1 MQFFIPQCQF
11 WFEDVSA
18 TVIRV
23 GNYSAECKT
32 REAIETL
39 YKQFNK
45 FIEPAVPQ
53 QEEKL
58 QQIMDLARQLYG
70 EEKSGNVLQGQ
81 NAVTWDGSKQTPRLV
96 HLRKKSRELKKQM
109 LF

>member
-1 MQFFIPQCQF
+1 M
-11 WFEDVSA
+11 
-18 TVIRV
+18 IRV
-23 GNYSAECKT
+23 GNYSTECKT

-58 QQIMDLARQLYG
+58 QQIVDLARRLYG
-70 EEKSGNVLQGQ
+70 EEIL
-81 NAVTWDGSKQTPRLV
+81 VTYCGDKMQ
-96 HLRKKSRELKKQM
+96 
-109 LF
+109 

>member
-1 MQFFIPQCQF
+1 M
-11 WFEDVSA
+11 SA

-45 FIEPAVPQ
+45 FIEPAVPE
-53 QEEKL
+53 QEEKI
-58 QQIMDLARQLYG
+58 QQIMDLARRLYG
-70 EEKSGNVLQGQ
+70 EEISGNVLWGQ
-81 NAVTWDGSKQTPRLV
+81 NAVTWGGSKQTPSFV
-96 HLRKKSRELKKQM
+96 HLR
-109 LF
+109 

>member
-1 MQFFIPQCQF
+1 MN
-11 WFEDVSA
+11 A

-70 EEKSGNVLQGQ
+70 EETSGYVLWGQ
-81 NAVTWDGSKQTPRLV
+81 NAVTWGGSKQTLRLD
-96 HLRKKSRELKKQM
+96 HLRRKSGEFKKISVILKY
-109 LF
+109 

>member
-1 MQFFIPQCQF
+1 MPLIVESLRIIQSILQQLELQIIIHYNAGFFIPQCQF

-39 YKQFNK
+39 HKQFNK

-53 QEEKL
+53 QEEKI

-70 EEKSGNVLQGQ
+70 EEMPGNVLGGQ
-81 NAVTWDGSKQTPRLV
+81 NA
-96 HLRKKSRELKKQM
+96 
-109 LF
+109 

>member
-1 MQFFIPQCQF
+1 M
-11 WFEDVSA
+11 SA

-45 FIEPAVPQ
+45 FIEPAMPQ
-53 QEEKL
+53 QEEKM
-58 QQIMDLARQLYG
+58 QQITDLAKRLYG
-70 EEKSGNVLQGQ
+70 EELVMYWGENVQ
-81 NAVTWDGSKQTPRLV
+81 
-96 HLRKKSRELKKQM
+96 
-109 LF
+109 

>member
-1 MQFFIPQCQF
+1 MIIHYNVVFFSPQCQF

-23 GNYSAECKT
+23 GNYSAECET

-45 FIEPAVPQ
+45 FIEPAMPQ
-53 QEEKL
+53 QEEKM
-58 QQIMDLARQLYG
+58 QQITDLAKQLYG
-70 EEKSGNVLQGQ
+70 EELSGNV
-81 NAVTWDGSKQTPRLV
+81 PRGE
-96 HLRKKSRELKKQM
+96 KYSNIG
-109 LF
+109 

>member
-1 MQFFIPQCQF
+1 M
-11 WFEDVSA
+11 
-18 TVIRV
+18 IRV

-58 QQIMDLARQLYG
+58 QQIVDLARRLYG
-70 EEKSGNVLQGQ
+70 EEI
-81 NAVTWDGSKQTPRLV
+81 LV
-96 HLRKKSRELKKQM
+96 MYCGDKMQ
-109 LF
+109 